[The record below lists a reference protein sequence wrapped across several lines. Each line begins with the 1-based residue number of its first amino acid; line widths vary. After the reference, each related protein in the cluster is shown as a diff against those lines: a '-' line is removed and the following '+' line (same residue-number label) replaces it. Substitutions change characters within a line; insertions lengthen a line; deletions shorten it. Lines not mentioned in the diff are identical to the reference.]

1 MHGEITK
8 IFFWSVIRG
17 DSKLHL
23 VKWSKVCKPM
33 QVGGLGIRQL
43 RSFNS
48 ALLGKWLWRYGLE
61 TNALWRRVIEVK
73 YRNVWGGWCMKKVTN
88 SYGISR
94 WRFIRSG
101 WLEACVVWGLYPQ
114 IGFSKTL
121 LSK

>member
-1 MHGEITK
+1 M
-8 IFFWSVIRG
+8 
-17 DSKLHL
+17 
-23 VKWSKVCKPM
+23 KWSKVCKPM

-88 SYGISR
+88 SYGISC

-101 WLEACVVWGLYPQ
+101 CLN
-114 IGFSKTL
+114 FSKL
-121 LSK
+121 LQCYVGDGTRVKF